1 MEKDICLYVYYYKVF
16 YFRFLCELFIII
28 KVVAEVAD
36 FFLMGLRLGL
46 RSVYKIV
53 RIPIYRLYV
62 LFTHQKRLFMFYF
75 LRHIAT
81 DFVDPF
87 FGPFKLGLFGWLGL
101 C

>member
-46 RSVYKIV
+46 RSVYK
-53 RIPIYRLYV
+53 LYEF
-62 LFTHQKRLFMFYF
+62 LSTDFMFYLLTKKDF
-75 LRHIAT
+75 LCFI
-81 DFVDPF
+81 F
-87 FGPFKLGLFGWLGL
+87 
-101 C
+101 